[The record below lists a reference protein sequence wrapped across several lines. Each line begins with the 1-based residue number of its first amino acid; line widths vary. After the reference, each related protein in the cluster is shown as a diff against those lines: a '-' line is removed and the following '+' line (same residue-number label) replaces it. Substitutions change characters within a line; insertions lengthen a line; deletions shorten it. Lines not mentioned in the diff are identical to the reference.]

1 MTNDLAVKKSKI
13 EGKGVFADRDFKKG
27 EIIIKWN
34 ISHQLAPEE
43 AKKLPESEKRFLVY
57 FREKNIL
64 MQAPAKYV
72 NHSCNA
78 NTYAENFCDIAKRD
92 IRKGEEITAN
102 YSETMNIDEFMKCK
116 CGSKNCRKIIKA
128 KQL

>member
-43 AKKLPESEKRFLVY
+43 AKKLPESEKRLLVY

-64 MQAPAKYV
+64 ITPVMQ
-72 NHSCNA
+72 
-78 NTYAENFCDIAKRD
+78 
-92 IRKGEEITAN
+92 IR
-102 YSETMNIDEFMKCK
+102 ML
-116 CGSKNCRKIIKA
+116 KIFATLQSGISGKEKKLLLIIQ
-128 KQL
+128 KQ